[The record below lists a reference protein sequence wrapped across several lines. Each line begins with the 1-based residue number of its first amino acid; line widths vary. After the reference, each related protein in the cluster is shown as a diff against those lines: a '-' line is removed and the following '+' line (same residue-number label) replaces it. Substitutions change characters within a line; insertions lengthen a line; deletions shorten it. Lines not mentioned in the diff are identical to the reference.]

1 MNALPCTSSAPS
13 SASESFAS
21 RFGGIL
27 PPELTASAQA
37 MTWSE
42 FRAEFS
48 GASGPIRLGSWQE
61 SDARGGRK
69 TFDATFG
76 IGDSI
81 HSTTATSFGPI
92 DALTS
97 MLYDAGI
104 HIEITAFH
112 QQPLGLHELLHGST
126 ATFVQCDIDGRRE
139 WAMAIDASSVESS
152 IRAVIGAANL
162 LLDRRRAARPSL
174 DGSTPLSAAR

>member
-1 MNALPCTSSAPS
+1 MNALTSTSFAPTS
-13 SASESFAS
+13 PSESFAA
-21 RFGGIL
+21 RFGGFV
-27 PPELTASAQA
+27 PRELNASAQA
-37 MTWSE
+37 MSWSA
-42 FRAEFS
+42 FRAEYS
-48 GASGPIRLGSWQE
+48 GASGPIRLGTWQA

-81 HSTTATSFGPI
+81 HSATATSYGPI

-112 QQPLGLHELLHGST
+112 QQPLSLHQLPNGST
-126 ATFVQCDIDGRRE
+126 ATFVRCDLDGRRE
-139 WAMAIDASSVESS
+139 WAMAIERDSVESS

-162 LLDRRRAARPSL
+162 LHSRCRAARRSL
-174 DGSTPLSAAR
+174 DGSTPLSSAR